1 MILMKEYV
9 WVLVFLFWFFFMY
22 INLEIRGVCLLINVK

>member
-9 WVLVFLFWFFFMY
+9 WVLVFLFWFILMY